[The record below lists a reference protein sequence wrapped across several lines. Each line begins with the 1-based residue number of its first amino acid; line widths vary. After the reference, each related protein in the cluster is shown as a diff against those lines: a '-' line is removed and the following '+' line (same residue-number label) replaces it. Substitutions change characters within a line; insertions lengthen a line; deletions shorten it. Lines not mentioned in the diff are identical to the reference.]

1 MVEKFKE
8 QLKKSFS
15 KGPKAKI
22 MLGLTA
28 CAFILTM
35 TVVTMRKTVNVSIDG
50 KDEVFVTYKGT
61 VKDVLLS
68 KGVEIDPKD
77 KIEPSLEAK
86 VSEKEE
92 IIVKTAVP
100 VKVVIAGQEQEI
112 KTAED
117 TVGEMLL
124 AEAKSLEEQ
133 GINYKEQDI
142 VSPERDTP
150 IDKNMDIKIVQVEV
164 ETLTETEVMPYST
177 VETKDPTKDVSSSPL
192 VKQEGINGEK
202 EVTYEVIKHD
212 GEVVAK
218 NMVSQK
224 AIKAAQDKLV
234 VKGSGYITASRGG
247 SISGKKRLYVQATA
261 YSGHGITATGRKPVY
276 NPGGLSTI
284 AVDPRVIPL
293 GSKVW
298 VSGYGY
304 AIAADT
310 GGAIKGNIIDVYL
323 DSKSA
328 CTTWGRKNGVEVLIV
343 AYPGEW

>member
-8 QLKKSFS
+8 QFKKSFS

-22 MLGLTA
+22 MLGLIVG
-28 CAFILTM
+28 AFVLTM
-35 TVVTMRKTVNVSIDG
+35 TVVTMRKTVNISIDG

-61 VKDVLLS
+61 VKDVLLA

-77 KIEPSLEAK
+77 KVQPSLEAK

-124 AEAKSLEEQ
+124 AEAEVLEEQ
-133 GINYKEQDI
+133 GINYKEEDI
-142 VSPERDTP
+142 VSPDKNTP
-150 IDKNMDIKIVQVEV
+150 INKDMDIKVVQVEV
-164 ETLTETEVMPYST
+164 ETLTETEVMPYNT
-177 VETKDPTKDVSSSPL
+177 VETKDPTKDVSSAPL

-212 GEVVAK
+212 GEIVAK
-218 NMVSQK
+218 NIVSQK

-234 VKGSGYITASRGG
+234 VKGSGAVIVSRGEN
-247 SISGKKRLYVQATA
+247 IVGKKKLYVQATA

-276 NPGGLSTI
+276 NPNGISTI

-293 GSKVW
+293 GSKVY
-298 VSGYGY
+298 VKGYGY

-323 DSKSA
+323 NSKSA
-328 CTTWGRKNGVEVLIV
+328 CTAWGRKNGVEVVIV